1 MREFFTDRTP
11 PDIAATYDRLAP
23 AWLSRWSA
31 LENRLVGVQWRNN
44 LVDQMHG
51 DVLELGIA
59 AGDTLVRLHARQHDV
74 ASYTGIDI
82 STGMIAEA
90 HRAAEGLDIPAD
102 LRVASAADLG
112 MFPDNRFDTVAASLV
127 FCTIPDVPAA
137 LAEVARVLKPEGRFV
152 LLEHV
157 LSPNPLVAWLQRKL
171 APIQVRQMG
180 CHLDR
185 ETVRVLKDHG
195 FRIEEERKR
204 ILGIFRFIVSAPP
217 DVPG

>member
-31 LENRLVGVQWRNN
+31 CENWLVTDQWRNDF
-44 LVDQMHG
+44 VDRLHG

-59 AGDTLVRLHARQHDV
+59 AGDTLVRLGRRPHDV
-74 ASYTGIDI
+74 SSYTGIDI
-82 STGMIAEA
+82 SPGMIEEA
-90 HRAAEGLDIPAD
+90 QRAAQGLALPVD
-102 LRVASAADLG
+102 LRVGIAEDMSMFAD
-112 MFPDNRFDTVAASLV
+112 NSFDTVAASLV

-137 LAEVARVLKPEGRFV
+137 LADVARVLKPEGTFV

-157 LSPNPLVAWLQRKL
+157 RSPNRVVGRLQTRL

-185 ETVRVLKDHG
+185 ETVRTLEGHG
-195 FRIEEERKR
+195 CRIKEERKR
-204 ILGIFRFIVSAPP
+204 IMSIFRFVVATPP
-217 DVPG
+217 N

>member
-23 AWLSRWSA
+23 GWLSRWSA
-31 LENRLVGVQWRNN
+31 MENRLVSEQWRND
-44 LVDQMHG
+44 LVDHLHG

-59 AGDTLVRLHARQHDV
+59 AGDTLLRLGTRPHNV

-82 STGMIAEA
+82 SPGMIAEA
-90 HRAAEGLDIPAD
+90 QRAAGGLNLPLD
-102 LRVASAADLG
+102 LRVGSAEDMG

-137 LAEVARVLKPEGRFV
+137 LAEVARVLRPDGTFV
-152 LLEHV
+152 LVEHV
-157 LSPNPLVAWLQRKL
+157 LSPNPLVGWLQKRL

-185 ETVRVLKDHG
+185 ETVQTLQECG
-195 FRIEEERKR
+195 FHIKEERKR
-204 ILGIFRFIVSAPP
+204 ILGVFRFIVVMPL
-217 DVPG
+217 G